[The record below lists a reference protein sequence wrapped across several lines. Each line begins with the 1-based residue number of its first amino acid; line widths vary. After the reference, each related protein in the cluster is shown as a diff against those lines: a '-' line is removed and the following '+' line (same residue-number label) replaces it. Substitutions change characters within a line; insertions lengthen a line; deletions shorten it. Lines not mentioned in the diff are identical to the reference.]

1 MAGYI
6 MTIGS
11 EEYLDLFYAVTA
23 SEKPRKHPPNKAS
36 SKGEGQQMAK
46 EYALELCIKQGIYSA
61 KSSGKGVAFL
71 GTLAD
76 YLGMKQGDN
85 IYFFTDRKIYGIG
98 ELVNVAGRDCRF
110 VIRNRVDDIPD
121 NDLIETPDRDSH
133 QFVCFFRPHPY
144 FFKCGIDMDEALTI
158 HPEKIKALRFFS
170 GKSFIKLDDIENE
183 EIKNLIARKNEEY
196 LGEFSGDHHF
206 VFDSSIQNN
215 VAAKLCNHGNEY
227 DLSVFDYI
235 QTRPSGNVTSE
246 YYIEGAIMDLLRE
259 YNSLSIGKWD
269 FISRQYPASPP
280 KPSEYVEAM
289 DLFGY
294 RYVEGFP
301 TAISKYL
308 VIELKVG
315 TICQDNVQQTMKY
328 VDWIS
333 REYTGG
339 DYSMIEAYTIGYD
352 KEDNI
357 EEDIQDIVERNYIIS
372 SRPVKNRK
380 WSNLRILSY
389 LKLLEELKD
398 KNNVEEQ

>member
-11 EEYLDLFYAVTA
+11 EEYLELFYAVTA
-23 SEKPRKHPPNKAS
+23 SGKPRKRPPNKAS

-46 EYALELCIKQGIYSA
+46 EYALELCIKQGTYSA
-61 KSSGKGVAFL
+61 KSSGKGGAFL

-98 ELVNVAGRDCRF
+98 ELVNIADMDCRF
-110 VIRNRVDDIPD
+110 AIHNRTTDIPED
-121 NDLIETPDRDSH
+121 DLIQDIDRASH
-133 QFVCFFRPHPY
+133 QFVCFFKPHP
-144 FFKCGIDMDEALTI
+144 FFFRQGIDMDEALTI
-158 HPEKIKALRFFS
+158 YPEKIRALRFFS
-170 GKSFIKLDDIENE
+170 GKTFIKLDDVENE
-183 EIKNLIARKNEEY
+183 VIKNLIARKNEDYLKEY
-196 LGEFSGDHHF
+196 SEAHHYYH
-206 VFDSSIQNN
+206 DSSIHEQVEEIIRANKEDY
-215 VAAKLCNHGNEY
+215 V
-227 DLSVFDYI
+227 LSVFDYL
-235 QTRPSGNVTSE
+235 QSKNSGNVTSE
-246 YYIEGAIMDLLRE
+246 YYIEGAVMDLLR
-259 YNSLSIGKWD
+259 NHVSPSIGKWD

-301 TAISKYL
+301 TAVSKYL

-315 TICQDNVQQTMKY
+315 TINKENVQQTMKY

-352 KEDNI
+352 KEESI
-357 EEDIQDIVERNYIIS
+357 EENIQDIIERNYIIS
-372 SRPVKNRK
+372 SRPVTNRK

-389 LKLLEELKD
+389 MTLLQELKD
-398 KNNVEEQ
+398 KNDAAQ